1 MSSRSSGTL
10 KATRNDLA
18 PNHTT
23 DPSSS
28 NDNKQDAHSRDAG
41 GSLTGIGAAAAHAT
55 LPSWMNVVLMVS
67 LIFGGCCA
75 NVFALEA
82 IIKEEPR
89 SGPLITFVQFI
100 VTALFTLPNFISIPA
115 GPRSLFI
122 AKRVI
127 PLRSWLVY
135 TAFFLTINLL
145 NNWAF
150 AYKISVPLHIIVRSG
165 GPVASMIIG
174 YLFNGK
180 RYSRGQV
187 VAVILL
193 TLGVVGAALA
203 DAEARG
209 QSMNIETDSNSH
221 TIANTVT
228 GFSILALAMILSA
241 FQGIFADRLYER
253 HGRNNW
259 KEALFYSHA
268 LSLPLFLTSYP
279 QLLSQ
284 WRTLLSSP
292 PLLSKISAVSSF
304 TSINLG
310 GISAT
315 TPLGVLSIP
324 ASVSGVI
331 SSLALV
337 IQRHQFFQ
345 SFLAR
350 VPIQVVYLFTNALTQ
365 FLCIRGVHLLA
376 AKTSSLTVTIVLNIR
391 KLVSLLLSIYLFGN
405 QLAPGVLVGAALVFA
420 GGGLYGFEGTRL
432 REKSLKKD

>member
-1 MSSRSSGTL
+1 MFRI
-10 KATRNDLA
+10 
-18 PNHTT
+18 
-23 DPSSS
+23 
-28 NDNKQDAHSRDAG
+28 
-41 GSLTGIGAAAAHAT
+41 LT
-55 LPSWMNVVLMVS
+55 WD
-67 LIFGGCCA
+67 
-75 NVFALEA
+75 
-82 IIKEEPR
+82 IK
-89 SGPLITFVQFI
+89 GPLITFVQFI

-150 AYKISVPLHIIVRSG
+150 AYKISIPLHIIVRSG

-209 QSMNIETDSNSH
+209 QSINIETDGNS

-284 WRTLLSSP
+284 WRTLLLSP
-292 PLLSKISAVSSF
+292 PLLSKISAVSDF
-304 TSINLG
+304 TSTSLR

-324 ASVSGVI
+324 SSVSGVM
-331 SSLALV
+331 SSLAWAV
-337 IQRHQFFQ
+337 QRHQFFQ
-345 SFLAR
+345 PFLAR
-350 VPIQVVYLFTNALTQ
+350 VPIQVVYLFMNALTQ

>member
-1 MSSRSSGTL
+1 MFCI
-10 KATRNDLA
+10 
-18 PNHTT
+18 
-23 DPSSS
+23 
-28 NDNKQDAHSRDAG
+28 
-41 GSLTGIGAAAAHAT
+41 LTWET
-55 LPSWMNVVLMVS
+55 
-67 LIFGGCCA
+67 
-75 NVFALEA
+75 
-82 IIKEEPR
+82 K
-89 SGPLITFVQFI
+89 GPLITFVQFI
-100 VTALFTLPNFISIPA
+100 VTALFTLPNFVSIPA

-127 PLRSWLVY
+127 PLRSWLAY

-292 PLLSKISAVSSF
+292 PLLSKISAVSNF

-310 GISAT
+310 GVSAT

-337 IQRHQFFQ
+337 VQRHQFFQ
-345 SFLAR
+345 SFLAH
-350 VPIQVVYLFTNALTQ
+350 VPIQVVYLFMNALTQ